1 MKRKGRKSAA
11 QTPAPPKEQIY
22 GSKKNPKGSAASKS
36 AASKIELSTKALE
49 ALKNKRAKFKEKYP
63 SKDVSLN
70 TLKAVMRR
78 GMGAYSTSFRPTI
91 TGGKPNSRQ
100 AWGFARVNKFLEK
113 KAGKPVKKAY
123 VQDDDLLEKGGELK
137 LLAPNGK
144 PSNLTPEQ
152 YRLVRTPE
160 FKAWF
165 GDWEND
171 PKNAS
176 KVVDENGEPK
186 VVWHGS
192 KKWGLDG
199 VFQNISRNT
208 TTTKIDE
215 LGIHFGTLS
224 QAQFVLNEEYVPK
237 STIISLKPFFLNVRN
252 LKRVYDSN
260 SWDINSF
267 KQHYERLGLTQNK
280 KFENINDVHQD
291 LKSKKIDGFIYFN
304 RFEGDDDSYIVF
316 EPNQIKL
323 ADGTNTTFDANNP
336 DIRYEDGGFLQSIYE
351 GMDNLIKN
359 GIVLTDKSKNII
371 VIAYNTG
378 NQERDKSLYN
388 KALIYYS
395 VKPLRQANEI
405 IENFDNEEY
414 SLFDVKKIEEYKNAP
429 HLIILNQNEVV
440 YDSNNPNIRYKE
452 GGNTKQMF
460 IHWTDRGGLKNILSE
475 NILFEE
481 TSLTDSLKLPFD
493 IDNNLPFGI
502 VFKDNI
508 YKELYKID
516 EEQAGTPLEIEHEY
530 RTKNKIIF
538 DIYFDG
544 FVVRNQKN
552 RKSLESYLE
561 NSQDFWQN
569 DNLRKY
575 YKEKGYNIRKAE
587 SPNKYHL
594 GGDMSKH
601 LAPNGNP
608 SNLTHEQWHL
618 VRTPEFKA
626 WFGDWENDPENA
638 SKVVDENGEPLV
650 VNHTYETENPPNI
663 FEKSKEVYVDGKYK
677 RVFESDEIYQ
687 KLKGIYGREIIDG
700 VKYDVISDYWEFWF
714 TNKIFGGGID
724 AKYISCFLNIR
735 NLIIDENG
743 KSGQGSFGNSKTDY
757 DGISG
762 LKIENPDG
770 QVGVDYY
777 IVLFSNQIKLADGTN
792 TAFDH
797 NNPDIRYKRGGKM
810 KDSIALPDSYATYDK
825 LKPIL
830 ENQGYMLEK
839 IIKPTKSIEQIAK
852 DFSLPTSLLHKQ
864 LEIGKQHELEHTY
877 SIELAEKTA
886 LHHLAENPF
895 YYTHLKEMEM
905 KVEAEKL
912 EGYYRMGGA
921 LEGEFTCEVL
931 DEEGERMIDP
941 ASIESLTECISNL
954 PQTKSMHFDYEKNDY
969 KPYRKR
975 LHKDIIYE
983 FKKDLVCIENAEPI
997 AILMGGSPASGKS
1010 TFLKKFAP
1018 YLLKEDIFKIDA
1030 DEIRSKLP
1038 EYRGYNASQTHLET
1052 KDIVTTLLSDRNIGL
1067 PCKFDVIYDGTM
1079 NNTKSYVPLIDLLK
1093 SLGYKVFIVYIDKV
1107 PKDVVIK
1114 RSLERYKKQGRFVP
1128 LEVIEDFFSKG
1139 KEALN
1144 ELKKQVDG
1152 YMVIDGSDTEY
1163 RVMERGGKRIPRD
1176 RNYNKLGEP
1185 IKITSE
1191 EVIREFK
1198 KGGEIDPNDP
1208 AIKEAMTHKAGA
1220 AGGLLVGNRHSE
1232 GGIKAVNK
1240 SNGQPLEMEGGEV
1253 VITRN
1258 AVSDETKRE
1267 FEGEMLT
1274 NREILSRINQSG
1286 GGVSFAEG
1294 GDIPEKCACSGKTYN
1309 YGGKVRSDYDIVKE
1323 INTPSLE
1330 ETAMEMYAKGGML
1343 SIPSPFGQGTL
1354 KIPTLDSFIKRG
1366 KPLESNGIAYI
1377 PKYNKVLGEVVYYRD
1392 GDKRS
1397 KKMSSFDAYRFYLM
1411 QQFNVQFEKLN
1422 NAIKTTLIK

>member
-1 MKRKGRKSAA
+1 LKRKGRKSAA

-171 PKNAS
+171 PENAS

-186 VVWHGS
+186 VMYHGTLFDFNEFIPEDDTGFLIDRNIYFFTDDVNVAKGFAS
-192 KKWGLDG
+192 IKKRGENKDKKVRIINAYINSRKPFDPEANKKEFDILYKITKYKNLADWMPNNWELLEEKKNVKKIKQLGYDSIITTETDSSVVFGKLSSSYKGKSLKNLG
-199 VFQNISRNT
+199 VFKS
-208 TTTKIDE
+208 
-215 LGIHFGTLS
+215 S
-224 QAQFVLNEEYVPK
+224 QV
-237 STIISLKPFFLNVRN
+237 
-252 LKRVYDSN
+252 
-260 SWDINSF
+260 
-267 KQHYERLGLTQNK
+267 
-280 KFENINDVHQD
+280 
-291 LKSKKIDGFIYFN
+291 
-304 RFEGDDDSYIVF
+304 
-316 EPNQIKL
+316 KL
-323 ADGTNTTFDANNP
+323 ADGTNTTFDPNNP
-336 DIRYEDGGFLQSIYE
+336 DIRYENGGFLQSIYE

-440 YDSNNPNIRYKE
+440 YDS
-452 GGNTKQMF
+452 
-460 IHWTDRGGLKNILSE
+460 
-475 NILFEE
+475 
-481 TSLTDSLKLPFD
+481 
-493 IDNNLPFGI
+493 
-502 VFKDNI
+502 
-508 YKELYKID
+508 
-516 EEQAGTPLEIEHEY
+516 
-530 RTKNKIIF
+530 
-538 DIYFDG
+538 
-544 FVVRNQKN
+544 
-552 RKSLESYLE
+552 
-561 NSQDFWQN
+561 
-569 DNLRKY
+569 
-575 YKEKGYNIRKAE
+575 
-587 SPNKYHL
+587 
-594 GGDMSKH
+594 
-601 LAPNGNP
+601 
-608 SNLTHEQWHL
+608 
-618 VRTPEFKA
+618 
-626 WFGDWENDPENA
+626 
-638 SKVVDENGEPLV
+638 
-650 VNHTYETENPPNI
+650 
-663 FEKSKEVYVDGKYK
+663 
-677 RVFESDEIYQ
+677 
-687 KLKGIYGREIIDG
+687 
-700 VKYDVISDYWEFWF
+700 
-714 TNKIFGGGID
+714 
-724 AKYISCFLNIR
+724 
-735 NLIIDENG
+735 
-743 KSGQGSFGNSKTDY
+743 
-757 DGISG
+757 
-762 LKIENPDG
+762 
-770 QVGVDYY
+770 
-777 IVLFSNQIKLADGTN
+777 
-792 TAFDH
+792 

-941 ASIESLTECISNL
+941 QSIESLTECISNL

-983 FKKDLVCIENAEPI
+983 FKKDLMCIENAEPI

-1079 NNTKSYVPLIDLLK
+1079 NNNKSYVPLIDLLK

-1294 GDIPEKCACSGKTYN
+1294 GDIPKKCACSGKTYN